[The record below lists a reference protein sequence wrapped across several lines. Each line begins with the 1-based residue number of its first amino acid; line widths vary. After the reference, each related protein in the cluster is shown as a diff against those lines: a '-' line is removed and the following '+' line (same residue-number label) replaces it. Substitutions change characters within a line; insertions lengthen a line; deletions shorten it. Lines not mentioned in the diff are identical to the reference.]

1 MKQYNN
7 TYELYRSVLDEV
19 HAPDNLIKRIKD
31 MDTTHKKNYKMKW
44 IPAAAA
50 CLAVVLVVTF
60 IIGGFSVRGNSFVL
74 KANAAEIGGESY
86 VEIAKV
92 APVGGGS
99 GSVVEQDKTIQ
110 NYSAVIPFSI
120 KCDGRNIK
128 SIKYSV
134 QNAVFLFPYDSYASG
149 FREQY
154 PNQASA
160 SDKITNKTESSNK
173 IESYLEKDK
182 QYASYTV
189 SFDDQVYTEFKNLD
203 EMDKFPIQM
212 LATISSEDDISE
224 EAKAAFEHLHS
235 EGSVT
240 DESYLNETMKNFQVI
255 YNEMLGQV
263 TATAEVTYEDGS
275 TDSTSLRFSC
285 LSADQKNGIVIGA
298 KTTK

>member
-1 MKQYNN
+1 MKQYND
-7 TYELYRSVLDEV
+7 TYELYQSVLDEV
-19 HAPDNLIKRIKD
+19 HAPDDLTKRIKD

-99 GSVVEQDKTIQ
+99 GSVVEQDKTIR

-128 SIKYSV
+128 SIEYSV

-160 SDKITNKTESSNK
+160 SDKITDKTESSNK

-203 EMDKFPIQM
+203 EMDKFPIQL
-212 LATISSEDDISE
+212 LATISSENDISE
-224 EAKAAFEHLHS
+224 EAKAAFEHLDS
-235 EGSVT
+235 EGSVK
-240 DESYLNETMKNFQVI
+240 DESFVNEIMQDFQII
-255 YNEMLGQV
+255 YDEMLGKV
-263 TATAEVTYEDGS
+263 TVKAEVTYEDGS
-275 TDSTSLRFSC
+275 TDSTSLQFSC
-285 LSADQKNGIVIGA
+285 LSADMQNGIVIGA
-298 KTTK
+298 KTV

>member
-1 MKQYNN
+1 MKQYND
-7 TYELYRSVLDEV
+7 TYELYQSVLDEV
-19 HAPDNLIKRIKD
+19 HAPDDLTKRIKD
-31 MDTTHKKNYKMKW
+31 MDTTHKKNNKMKW
-44 IPAAAA
+44 ITAAAA

-60 IIGGFSVRGNSFVL
+60 VIGGLSGKGNSFVL

-99 GSVVEQDKTIQ
+99 GSVVEQNKTIQ

-128 SIKYSV
+128 SIEYSV

-160 SDKITNKTESSNK
+160 SDKITDKTESSNK

-189 SFDDQVYTEFKNLD
+189 LFDDQVYTEFKNLD
-203 EMDKFPIQM
+203 EMDKFPIQL

-240 DESYLNETMKNFQVI
+240 DESYLNETMNDFRVI
-255 YNEMLGQV
+255 YNEMLGKV

-275 TDSTSLRFSC
+275 TDSTSLRFIC
-285 LSADQKNGIVIGA
+285 ISADMQNGFVIGA
-298 KTTK
+298 KTV

>member
-1 MKQYNN
+1 MKQYND
-7 TYELYRSVLDEV
+7 TYELYQSVLDEV
-19 HAPDNLIKRIKD
+19 HAPDDLKKRIKD
-31 MDTTHKKNYKMKW
+31 MDTTHKKNNKMKW

-60 IIGGFSVRGNSFVL
+60 VIGGFSRKGNSFVL

-99 GSVVEQDKTIQ
+99 GSVVEQNKTIQ

-120 KCDGRNIK
+120 KCDGKNIK

-160 SDKITNKTESSNK
+160 SDKITDKTESSNK

-203 EMDKFPIQM
+203 EMDKFPIQL
-212 LATISSEDDISE
+212 LATISSENDISE
-224 EAKAAFEHLHS
+224 EAKAAFEHLDS
-235 EGSVT
+235 EGSVK
-240 DESYLNETMKNFQVI
+240 DESFVNEIMQDFRII
-255 YNEMLGQV
+255 YDEMLGKV
-263 TATAEVTYEDGS
+263 TVKAEVTYEDGS
-275 TDSTSLRFSC
+275 TDSTSLQFSC
-285 LSADQKNGIVIGA
+285 LSADMQNGIVIGA
-298 KTTK
+298 KTV

>member
-1 MKQYNN
+1 MKQYND
-7 TYELYRSVLDEV
+7 TYELYQSVLDEV
-19 HAPDNLIKRIKD
+19 HAPDNLTKRIKD
-31 MDTTHKKNYKMKW
+31 MDTTHKKNYMMKW

-99 GSVVEQDKTIQ
+99 GSVVEQDKTIR

-128 SIKYSV
+128 SMKYSV

-149 FREQY
+149 FREPY

-160 SDKITNKTESSNK
+160 SDKITDKTESSNK

-203 EMDKFPIQM
+203 EMDKFPIQL
-212 LATISSEDDISE
+212 LATISSENDISE
-224 EAKAAFEHLHS
+224 EAKAAFEHLDS
-235 EGSVT
+235 EGSVK
-240 DESYLNETMKNFQVI
+240 DESFVNEIMQDFRII
-255 YNEMLGQV
+255 YDEMLGKV
-263 TATAEVTYEDGS
+263 TVKAEVTYEDGS
-275 TDSTSLRFSC
+275 TDSTSLQFSC
-285 LSADQKNGIVIGA
+285 LSADMQNGIVIGA
-298 KTTK
+298 KTV

>member
-1 MKQYNN
+1 MKQYND
-7 TYELYRSVLDEV
+7 TYELYQSVLDEV
-19 HAPDNLIKRIKD
+19 HAPDDLTKRIKD

-99 GSVVEQDKTIQ
+99 GSVVEQDKTIR

-160 SDKITNKTESSNK
+160 SDKITDKTESSNK

-224 EAKAAFEHLHS
+224 KAKAAFEHLHS

-240 DESYLNETMKNFQVI
+240 DESYLNETMNDFQVI

-263 TATAEVTYEDGS
+263 TATA
-275 TDSTSLRFSC
+275 
-285 LSADQKNGIVIGA
+285 
-298 KTTK
+298 

>member
-19 HAPDNLIKRIKD
+19 HAPDNLTKRIKD

-134 QNAVFLFPYDSYASG
+134 QNAVFLFPYDSYASV

-240 DESYLNETMKNFQVI
+240 DESYLNETMNDFQVI

-275 TDSTSLRFSC
+275 IDSTSLRFSC

>member
-1 MKQYNN
+1 
-7 TYELYRSVLDEV
+7 
-19 HAPDNLIKRIKD
+19 
-31 MDTTHKKNYKMKW
+31 MKW

-134 QNAVFLFPYDSYASG
+134 QNAVFLFHYDSYAFG

-160 SDKITNKTESSNK
+160 SDK
-173 IESYLEKDK
+173 EKDK

-240 DESYLNETMKNFQVI
+240 DESYLNETMNDFQVI

-285 LSADQKNGIVIGA
+285 ISADMQNGFVIGA
-298 KTTK
+298 KTV

>member
-19 HAPDNLIKRIKD
+19 HAPDNLTKRIKD

-160 SDKITNKTESSNK
+160 SDKITDKTESSNK

-203 EMDKFPIQM
+203 EMDKFPIQL
-212 LATISSEDDISE
+212 LATISSENDISE
-224 EAKAAFEHLHS
+224 EAKAAFEHLDS
-235 EGSVT
+235 EGSVK
-240 DESYLNETMKNFQVI
+240 DESFVNEIMQDFRII
-255 YNEMLGQV
+255 YDEMLGKV
-263 TATAEVTYEDGS
+263 TVKAEVTYEDGS
-275 TDSTSLRFSC
+275 TDSTSLQFSC
-285 LSADQKNGIVIGA
+285 LSADMQNGIVIGA
-298 KTTK
+298 KTV

>member
-19 HAPDNLIKRIKD
+19 HAPDNLTKRIKD
-31 MDTTHKKNYKMKW
+31 MDTTHKKNNKMKW

-60 IIGGFSVRGNSFVL
+60 VIGGLSGKGNSFVL

-99 GSVVEQDKTIQ
+99 GSVVEQDKTIR
-110 NYSAVIPFSI
+110 NYSAVISFSI

-160 SDKITNKTESSNK
+160 SDKITDKTESSNK

-203 EMDKFPIQM
+203 EMDKFPIQL

-240 DESYLNETMKNFQVI
+240 DESYLNETMNDFRVI
-255 YNEMLGQV
+255 YNEMLGKV

-285 LSADQKNGIVIGA
+285 ISADMQNGFVIGA
-298 KTTK
+298 KTV

>member
-1 MKQYNN
+1 
-7 TYELYRSVLDEV
+7 
-19 HAPDNLIKRIKD
+19 
-31 MDTTHKKNYKMKW
+31 MKW

-60 IIGGFSVRGNSFVL
+60 IIGGFSVRRNSFVL

-134 QNAVFLFPYDSYASG
+134 QNAVFLFPYDSYAFG

-160 SDKITNKTESSNK
+160 SDKITDKTESSNK

-240 DESYLNETMKNFQVI
+240 DESYLNETMNDFQVI

-285 LSADQKNGIVIGA
+285 ISADMQNGFVIGA
-298 KTTK
+298 KTV

>member
-19 HAPDNLIKRIKD
+19 HAPDNLTKRIKD

-60 IIGGFSVRGNSFVL
+60 VIGGLSGKGNSFVL
-74 KANAAEIGGESY
+74 KANAAEISGESY

-99 GSVVEQDKTIQ
+99 GSVVEQNKTIQ

-128 SIKYSV
+128 SIEYSV

-160 SDKITNKTESSNK
+160 SDKITDKTESSNK

-203 EMDKFPIQM
+203 EMDKFPIQL
-212 LATISSEDDISE
+212 LATISSENDISE
-224 EAKAAFEHLHS
+224 EAKAAFEHLDS
-235 EGSVT
+235 EGSVK
-240 DESYLNETMKNFQVI
+240 DESFVNEIMQDFQII
-255 YNEMLGQV
+255 YDEMLGKV
-263 TATAEVTYEDGS
+263 TVKAEVTYEDGS
-275 TDSTSLRFSC
+275 TDSTSLQFSC
-285 LSADQKNGIVIGA
+285 LSADMQNGIVIGA
-298 KTTK
+298 KTV

>member
-1 MKQYNN
+1 MKQYND
-7 TYELYRSVLDEV
+7 TYELYQSVLDEV
-19 HAPDNLIKRIKD
+19 HAPDDLTKRIKD
-31 MDTTHKKNYKMKW
+31 MDTTHKKNNKMKW

-50 CLAVVLVVTF
+50 CLAVVLVATF
-60 IIGGFSVRGNSFVL
+60 VIGGLSGKGNSFV
-74 KANAAEIGGESY
+74 S
-86 VEIAKV
+86 
-92 APVGGGS
+92 PVGGGS
-99 GSVVEQDKTIQ
+99 GSVVEQDKTIR

-160 SDKITNKTESSNK
+160 SDKITDKTESSNK

-203 EMDKFPIQM
+203 EMDKFPIQL

-240 DESYLNETMKNFQVI
+240 DESYLNETMNDFRVI
-255 YNEMLGQV
+255 YNEMFGKV

-275 TDSTSLRFSC
+275 TDSTSLRFIC
-285 LSADQKNGIVIGA
+285 ISADMQNGFVIGA
-298 KTTK
+298 KTV

>member
-1 MKQYNN
+1 MKQYND
-7 TYELYRSVLDEV
+7 TYELYQSVLDEV
-19 HAPDNLIKRIKD
+19 HAPDDLTKRIKD
-31 MDTTHKKNYKMKW
+31 MDTTHKKNNKMKW

-154 PNQASA
+154 TNQASA
-160 SDKITNKTESSNK
+160 
-173 IESYLEKDK
+173 Y
-182 QYASYTV
+182 
-189 SFDDQVYTEFKNLD
+189 
-203 EMDKFPIQM
+203 PIKSPIKPRAAIKSKAI
-212 LATISSEDDISE
+212 LKRISS
-224 EAKAAFEHLHS
+224 
-235 EGSVT
+235 
-240 DESYLNETMKNFQVI
+240 MQ
-255 YNEMLGQV
+255 
-263 TATAEVTYEDGS
+263 ATRFRLMTKF
-275 TDSTSLRFSC
+275 TRSLRIWMKWINSRSRC
-285 LSADQKNGIVIGA
+285 WLRSPQRMTSVKKQRLPSSIYIPRAPLQ
-298 KTTK
+298 TKAT

>member
-1 MKQYNN
+1 MKQYND
-7 TYELYRSVLDEV
+7 TYELYQSVLDEV
-19 HAPDNLIKRIKD
+19 HAPDDLKKRIKD
-31 MDTTHKKNYKMKW
+31 MDTTHKKNNKMKW

-60 IIGGFSVRGNSFVL
+60 VIGGLSGKGNSFVL

-99 GSVVEQDKTIQ
+99 GSVVEQNKTIQ

-160 SDKITNKTESSNK
+160 SDKIIEKTESSNK
-173 IESYLEKDK
+173 IDSYLEKDK

-189 SFDDQVYTEFKNLD
+189 SIDDQIYTEFKNLD
-203 EMDKFPIQM
+203 EMDKFPIQL

-240 DESYLNETMKNFQVI
+240 DESYLNETMNDFRVI
-255 YNEMLGQV
+255 YNEMLGKV

-285 LSADQKNGIVIGA
+285 NSADMQNGFVIGA
-298 KTTK
+298 KTV

>member
-19 HAPDNLIKRIKD
+19 HAPDNLTKRIKD
-31 MDTTHKKNYKMKW
+31 MDTTQKKNYKMKW

-134 QNAVFLFPYDSYASG
+134 QNAVFLFPYDSYESG

-160 SDKITNKTESSNK
+160 SDKITNKSESSNK

-212 LATISSEDDISE
+212 LATISSEDEISE
-224 EAKAAFEHLHS
+224 GAKAAFEHLHS

-240 DESYLNETMKNFQVI
+240 DESYLNETMKDFQVI

>member
-19 HAPDNLIKRIKD
+19 HAPDNLTKRIKD

-99 GSVVEQDKTIQ
+99 GSVVEQNKTIQ

-128 SIKYSV
+128 SIEYSV

-160 SDKITNKTESSNK
+160 SDKITDKTESSNK

-203 EMDKFPIQM
+203 EMDKFPIQL
-212 LATISSEDDISE
+212 LATISSENDISE
-224 EAKAAFEHLHS
+224 EAKAAFEHLDS
-235 EGSVT
+235 EGSVK
-240 DESYLNETMKNFQVI
+240 DESFVNEIMQDFQII
-255 YNEMLGQV
+255 YDEMLGKV
-263 TATAEVTYEDGS
+263 TVKAEVTYEDGS
-275 TDSTSLRFSC
+275 TDSTSLQFSC
-285 LSADQKNGIVIGA
+285 LSADMQNGIVIGA
-298 KTTK
+298 KTV

>member
-1 MKQYNN
+1 MNN
-7 TYELYRSVLDEV
+7 YKDTHVLYQSVLDEV
-19 HAPDNLIKRIKD
+19 HAPDDLKKRIKD
-31 MDTTHKKNYKMKW
+31 MDTTHKKNNKMKW

-60 IIGGFSVRGNSFVL
+60 VIGGFSGKGNSFVL

-99 GSVVEQDKTIQ
+99 GSVVEQNKTIQ

-120 KCDGRNIK
+120 KCDGKNIK

-160 SDKITNKTESSNK
+160 SDKITDKTESSNK

-203 EMDKFPIQM
+203 EMDKFPIQL

-240 DESYLNETMKNFQVI
+240 DESYLNETMNDFRVI
-255 YNEMLGQV
+255 YNEMLGKV

-275 TDSTSLRFSC
+275 TDSTSLRFNC
-285 LSADQKNGIVIGA
+285 ISADMQNGFVIGA
-298 KTTK
+298 KTV